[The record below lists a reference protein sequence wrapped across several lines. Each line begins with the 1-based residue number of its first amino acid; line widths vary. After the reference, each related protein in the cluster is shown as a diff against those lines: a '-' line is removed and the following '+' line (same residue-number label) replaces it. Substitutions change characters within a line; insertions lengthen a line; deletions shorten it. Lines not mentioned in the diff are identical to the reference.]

1 MSSSEKGLCLRA
13 LKEEAR
19 PGKRRSYANK
29 GRRPAFAK
37 KGNSKWSGRML
48 IESCAHPERRH
59 ALSAGGPPGGGAMLI
74 KASFSR
80 RTG

>member
-1 MSSSEKGLCLRA
+1 MSSGEKGLCLRT

-29 GRRPAFAK
+29 GRRQAFAK
-37 KGNSKWSGRML
+37 KGNSKWSWRML
-48 IESCAHPERRH
+48 TESCAHPEQRH
-59 ALSAGGPPGGGAMLI
+59 ALSAAGPPGGGAMLI

>member
-1 MSSSEKGLCLRA
+1 MSSSEKGLCLRT

-29 GRRPAFAK
+29 GRRQAFAK
-37 KGNSKWSGRML
+37 KGNSKWSWRML
-48 IESCAHPERRH
+48 TESCAHPEQRH
-59 ALSAGGPPGGGAMLI
+59 ALSAAGPPGGGAMLI

-80 RTG
+80 QTG